1 MDVALINERTQ
12 RLVATYVEV
21 AETRHARRKGLL
33 GRQVMPA
40 DAALVITPCISVHT
54 AFMRFPIDVVFVDR
68 DGRAVQMIHNMQPW
82 RMAASLKA
90 HAVIE
95 MAAGRT
101 KDCGI
106 QLGDR
111 LYLVPET
118 VGPRRAGPS
127 DLPRTPAP

>member
-21 AETRHARRKGLL
+21 AETRQARRKGLL
-33 GRQVMPA
+33 GRETMPA
-40 DAALVITPCISVHT
+40 DSAMMISPCLSVHT
-54 AFMRFPIDVVFVDR
+54 AFMRFPSDVVFVDR
-68 DGRAVQMIHNMQPW
+68 DGRAVQVIHNMQPW
-82 RMAASLKA
+82 RVAASLKA

-101 KDCGI
+101 RDCGI

-111 LYLVPET
+111 LYLAPEA
-118 VGPRRAGPS
+118 R
-127 DLPRTPAP
+127 